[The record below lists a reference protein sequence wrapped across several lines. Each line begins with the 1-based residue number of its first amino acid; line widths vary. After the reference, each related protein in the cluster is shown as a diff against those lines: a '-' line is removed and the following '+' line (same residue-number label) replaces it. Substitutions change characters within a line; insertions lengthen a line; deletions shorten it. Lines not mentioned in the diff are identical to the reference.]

1 MRPLWPECNARSCES
16 HPVPTR
22 QTAVQMQLTNLN
34 SKGRRRPFSGL
45 PTCAHTDSLASR
57 RAQTRRKHT
66 RARGSLLL
74 GQGLPRPG
82 PLQPLSARFMPC
94 SVLRHSHHWQTGRR
108 REPASWLP
116 RALARGAGA
125 LLRHRDCARVVERGK
140 AGIVFFPGH
149 GPLGLWVCSG
159 PHLIEVP
166 HALDQHRPRFD
177 LTLSQVRVEH
187 PARGNIRLQAYTTGA
202 A

>member
-1 MRPLWPECNARSCES
+1 MRPLRPECNTRSCES
-16 HPVPTR
+16 HPGPVPTR

-34 SKGRRRPFSGL
+34 GKGRRRPFSGL

-57 RAQTRRKHT
+57 RAHTRRKHA
-66 RARGSLLL
+66 RARGSLPL

-94 SVLRHSHHWQTGRR
+94 SVLRRSHQAGWGRK
-108 REPASWLP
+108 PASWLP

-125 LLRHRDCARVVERGK
+125 LLWHRDRARVVERGQ

-149 GPLGLWVCSG
+149 GPVGLWVCSG
-159 PHLIEVP
+159 PRLIEVP
-166 HALDQHRPRFD
+166 HALDQHQPRFD
-177 LTLSQVRVEH
+177 LTLSQVEH
-187 PARGNIRLQAYTTGA
+187 PARGNIRL
-202 A
+202 